1 MNTITES
8 EFKELVNG
16 TIVVQFSAAWCG
28 PCKILTKTIEQ
39 NEDKFNVPIYKIDID
54 SAPQLAQALG
64 IRSVPTIIRFE
75 NKQETKRLVGIKP
88 IEQLTELSLIHI

>member
-1 MNTITES
+1 MKTITEE
-8 EFKELVNG
+8 EFKTLVND
-16 TIVVQFSAAWCG
+16 TIVVQFSAGWCA
-28 PCKILTKTIEQ
+28 PCKVLTKTIEQ
-39 NEDKFNVPIYKIDID
+39 NKDKLNVPVYKIDID

-88 IEQLTELSLIHI
+88 IEQLVELAV

>member
-1 MNTITES
+1 MNTITEN
-8 EFKELVNG
+8 EFKELINE

-28 PCKILTKTIEQ
+28 PCKVLTKTIEQ

-54 SAPQLAQALG
+54 SSQELAKALG

-75 NKQETKRLVGIKP
+75 NKQETKRLVGVKP
-88 IEQLTELSLIHI
+88 IEQLVELAV

>member
-1 MNTITES
+1 MNTITEE
-8 EFKELVNG
+8 EFKTLVNN
-16 TIVVQFSAAWCG
+16 TMVVQFSAAWCG
-28 PCKILTKTIEQ
+28 PCKALTKTIEQ

-54 SAPQLAQALG
+54 SSQELAKALG

-88 IEQLTELSLIHI
+88 IEQLTELAV

>member
-1 MNTITES
+1 MNTITEN
-8 EFKELVNG
+8 EFKELINE
-16 TIVVQFSAAWCG
+16 TIVVQFSAGWCG
-28 PCKILTKTIEQ
+28 PCKVLTKTIEQ

-54 SAPQLAQALG
+54 SSQELAKALG

-88 IEQLTELSLIHI
+88 IEQLVELAV

>member
-1 MNTITES
+1 MNSITEA
-8 EFKELVNG
+8 EFKELVND
-16 TIVVQFSAAWCG
+16 TIVVQFSATWCG
-28 PCKILTKTIEQ
+28 PCKTLTKTIDQ

-54 SAPQLAQALG
+54 SSQELAKALG

-88 IEQLTELSLIHI
+88 IEQLTELAV

>member
-1 MNTITES
+1 MNTINENDFAKLIN
-8 EFKELVNG
+8 E
-16 TIVVQFSAAWCG
+16 TIVVQFSAGWCG

-54 SAPQLAQALG
+54 NAPQLAQALG

-75 NKQETKRLVGIKP
+75 NKQETKRLVGNQS
-88 IEQLTELSLIHI
+88 IEQLIEITV

>member
-1 MNTITES
+1 MNTITEA
-8 EFKELVNG
+8 EFKELVND
-16 TIVVQFSAAWCG
+16 TIVVQFSAGWCG
-28 PCKILTKTIEQ
+28 PCKVLTKTIEQ

-54 SAPQLAQALG
+54 EAQDLAKALG

-88 IEQLTELSLIHI
+88 IEQLTELAV

>member
-8 EFKELVNG
+8 EFKELVNE
-16 TIVVQFSAAWCG
+16 TIVVQFSATWCG
-28 PCKILTKTIEQ
+28 PCKTLTKTIEQ

-54 SAPQLAQALG
+54 NAPELAQAIG

-75 NKQETKRLVGIKP
+75 NKQETKRIVGNKP
-88 IEQLTELSLIHI
+88 IEQFIELAV